1 MNYAK
6 IKKFDIANG
15 PGVGLSLFVSGCTHH
30 CKGCFNQE
38 AWDFKFGEQYTKEIT
53 QNIVEFY
60 QNNPQI
66 TTFSLLGGEPF
77 DQGTDSLYIIDLIRR
92 LRKGTNCKNFWV
104 WSGYTFDELLESRE
118 KTKMLLYFDVL
129 VDGKFKLDKKDPRLA
144 YRGSSNQRVI
154 DIQKSL
160 KANEVVL
167 WSENNDL

>member
-38 AWDFKFGEQYTKEIT
+38 AWDFKFGEPYTKETT

-60 QNNPQI
+60 QNNPQV

-77 DQGTDSLYIIDLIRR
+77 DQGCDSLYIIDLVRR
-92 LRKGTNCKNFWV
+92 LRKETKCKNFWI
-104 WSGYTFDELLESRE
+104 WSGYTFDKILQSKE
-118 KTKMLLYFDVL
+118 KTKMLIYFDVL
-129 VDGKFKLDKKDPRLA
+129 VDSKFELDKKDPRLA

-154 DIQKSL
+154 DIQESL
-160 KANEVVL
+160 KASEVVL
-167 WSENNDL
+167 WSENDDL